1 MKIIYVNRGV
11 KKNYTKED
19 HRSYIYTQLLQL
31 RKDSLEK
38 KIRLVRDSNPWPLR
52 YRCSALPI
60 LHCKSQ
66 LGAGRWIS
74 LDVYNKRKKFTCL
87 WLKSYNKH
95 SWRLFWLFIHQE
107 TIYNCWPSQC
117 MNWYRMTVGVGT
129 ARVHK
134 KWRGLFLL
142 LLHFFLVVAF
152 ILKLPTSTPT
162 TVQTS

>member
-1 MKIIYVNRGV
+1 MWTAEWRRTIRRKIIAVI
-11 KKNYTKED
+11 
-19 HRSYIYTQLLQL
+19 YI
-31 RKDSLEK
+31 RNFCSCGKIAWK

-95 SWRLFWLFIHQE
+95 AWRLFWLFIHQE

-117 MNWYRMTVGVGT
+117 MNWYRMTVGVGA

>member
-1 MKIIYVNRGV
+1 MKIIYVNCGV

-19 HRSYIYTQLLQL
+19 HRSYI
-31 RKDSLEK
+31 RNFCSCGKIAWK
-38 KIRLVRDSNPWPLR
+38 KNRACTGFEPLTCAIPMQR
-52 YRCSALPI
+52 STNF
-60 LHCKSQ
+60 KSQ

-74 LDVYNKRKKFTCL
+74 LDVYNKRKKLTCL
-87 WLKSYNKH
+87 WLKLYNKH
-95 SWRLFWLFIHQE
+95 AWRIFWLFMHQE

-117 MNWYRMTVGVGT
+117 MNWYRMTVGVGA

-142 LLHFFLVVAF
+142 LLHFFY
-152 ILKLPTSTPT
+152 ILKLPASTRS